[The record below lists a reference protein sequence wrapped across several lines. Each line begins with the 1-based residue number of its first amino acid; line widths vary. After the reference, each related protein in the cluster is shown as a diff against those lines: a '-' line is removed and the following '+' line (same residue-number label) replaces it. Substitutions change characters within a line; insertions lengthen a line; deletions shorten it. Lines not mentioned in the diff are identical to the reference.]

1 MPKKKGN
8 KAIRTIIGSL
18 KNPSKE
24 LKQAIRTAVRD
35 NKGDKLHI
43 GRKDLKNILAAGA
56 TKKDLQAVRK
66 GAKGNKNLSIG
77 KKFDTSGEIKR
88 YFKKQRLKGNA
99 PGAENNITDG
109 SGGNNGGGNNN
120 TGGGGLTPGG
130 GNTINVPKDICRAPA
145 GALQI
150 SFFPFLY
157 WEYFANRV
165 KRKWTDRFKDYK
177 GPQRLKIKR
186 GKVPA
191 RLAKYSQYKKGKKV
205 AKGVPREKIYTGFDT
220 KRYKKDVQKGLVNR
234 YQAMGGKVQN
244 VNKIERMIK
253 RDGPK
258 ADFKIKPKYSET
270 MDGLRDQL
278 GGDVKYG
285 KTLGRVTQALAK
297 PPEFRGDDLKN
308 TGMNILK
315 SRTTEDAAVSYPST
329 IETGPRETKNTPVN
343 NRPKLYKKF
352 PTIKRNKSKK

>member
-1 MPKKKGN
+1 MPKKKGK

-130 GNTINVPKDICRAPA
+130 GNTINVPKDDGKGWNPGRI
-145 GALQI
+145 
-150 SFFPFLY
+150 
-157 WEYFANRV
+157 ANRV

-329 IETGPRETKNTPVN
+329 IETGPRETKNTPEKK
-343 NRPKLYKKF
+343 RPKLYKKF
-352 PTIKRNKSKK
+352 PTIKRTKSKSK